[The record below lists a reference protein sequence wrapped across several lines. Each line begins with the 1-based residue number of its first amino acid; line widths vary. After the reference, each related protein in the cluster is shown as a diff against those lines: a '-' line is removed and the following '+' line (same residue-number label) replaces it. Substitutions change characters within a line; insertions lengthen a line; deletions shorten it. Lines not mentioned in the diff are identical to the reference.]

1 LRRPGEAGVEE
12 LLGELLAALDGGRV
26 DDVLLVLLQERPLVR
41 APVARR
47 LAGLG
52 LQLRRL
58 RRERHGPCGN
68 GWERGL
74 AEARAAWVPPVRAF
88 SFPLGEQIFAVG

>member
-47 LAGLG
+47 L
-52 LQLRRL
+52 